1 MGNMSRRSFLKGTAA
16 GALGIAV
23 SQLVPAIAEEAS
35 DKAFEQTIDWAA
47 EFDAVVIGFGG
58 AGASVAI
65 TAADNG
71 AKVLLLEKAPEGKA
85 GGNSAICMQWIC
97 NTTDKAETVKY
108 IKALRGKFTT
118 PSDEMIER
126 YVDGMAENFEWIKS
140 LGAEDP
146 QVFNYVEFPEL
157 EGSSSFAP
165 FTVAGNTGMSPDA
178 FGGDGAAYRLLKENV
193 MKRENI
199 TVWYEAG
206 AKRLIQDGATKMIH
220 GVTVSVDGQEINVR
234 ARNAVVLAC
243 GGFENNPEMQ
253 QDYTDRYF
261 WPSTG
266 NAHFN
271 TGDGI
276 RMAQD
281 VGADLWHMG
290 NVVTNIEF
298 YDEENQYSTFAFQAT
313 SRGIMVGPDG
323 TRFAAE
329 DARRCHGKFNTSG
342 TWMNSPLPDFMYS
355 IFDETSKAQGR
366 LHFTW
371 SDDSEAEI
379 EKGWVVKADTIEE
392 LCEKIGLD
400 ATVVQASIDKWNR
413 FVDEGVDLAFGRTK
427 NLVKIETA
435 PFYAVKITPAMGN
448 TQGGPRKNID
458 GQVLTPYGEVIPHL
472 YTNGE
477 LGDIWSNCYQ
487 ASCNL
492 GGGMIFGRII
502 GKEIAVPATDNF
514 QGSVM
519 DGKENYVP
527 AGKAAEY
534 DLAENEYI
542 GEGQGKGGTPI
553 RVKVTMDGDRIAN
566 IEVLEQSETEG
577 ISDPAFEKLIPAMI
591 EQQTADVDG
600 ISGVTLTSNGL
611 REAVRNALAQAK

>member
-1 MGNMSRRSFLKGTAA
+1 
-16 GALGIAV
+16 
-23 SQLVPAIAEEAS
+23 
-35 DKAFEQTIDWAA
+35 
-47 EFDAVVIGFGG
+47 
-58 AGASVAI
+58 
-65 TAADNG
+65 
-71 AKVLLLEKAPEGKA
+71 
-85 GGNSAICMQWIC
+85 
-97 NTTDKAETVKY
+97 
-108 IKALRGKFTT
+108 
-118 PSDEMIER
+118 
-126 YVDGMAENFEWIKS
+126 
-140 LGAEDP
+140 
-146 QVFNYVEFPEL
+146 
-157 EGSSSFAP
+157 
-165 FTVAGNTGMSPDA
+165 
-178 FGGDGAAYRLLKENV
+178 
-193 MKRENI
+193 
-199 TVWYEAG
+199 
-206 AKRLIQDGATKMIH
+206 
-220 GVTVSVDGQEINVR
+220 
-234 ARNAVVLAC
+234 
-243 GGFENNPEMQ
+243 
-253 QDYTDRYF
+253 
-261 WPSTG
+261 PSTG

-276 RMAQD
+276 RMALD

-355 IFDETSKAQGR
+355 IFDETSRAAGR

-371 SDDSEAEI
+371 SDDSQAEI
-379 EKGWVVKADTIEE
+379 DKGWVVKADTIEE

-400 ATVVQASIDKWNR
+400 AAVVQASIDKWNR
-413 FVDEGVDLAFGRTK
+413 FVDEGEDLAFGRTK
-427 NLVKIETA
+427 NMVKIETA

-519 DGKENYVP
+519 DGRENYVP
-527 AGKAAEY
+527 AGKNAEY

-553 RVKVTMDGDRIAN
+553 KVKVTMDGDRIAN
-566 IEVLEQSETEG
+566 IEVLEQSETPD
-577 ISDPAFEKLIPAMI
+577 ISDPAFEELIPAMI

-611 REAVRNALAQAK
+611 REAVRNALAKAK